1 MYSFHRLAQGAY
13 VQYMITPYAEVI
25 EPFVWWEGAFSE
37 QELDWLQQQ
46 AINADTRAQVGGNP
60 QKDELSRIRRSKIS
74 WMPNSAETKWVFEK
88 LAHVASSLNSQFY
101 RFDLTGFG
109 EALQLTN
116 YDQSEHG
123 MYGWHQ
129 DYGGNRAIS
138 RKLSMV
144 LQLTDPS
151 QYEGGNLQIMTGTEP
166 ITVRKQRGLIAAFPS
181 YIVHQVTPVT
191 QGNRQSL
198 VAWVSGPSFK

>member
-1 MYSFHRLAQGAY
+1 ML
-13 VQYMITPYAEVI
+13 TPYSEPI
-25 EPFVWWEGAFSE
+25 EPFCWWEGAFTE
-37 QELDWLQQQ
+37 QELNWLQQQ
-46 AINADTRAQVGGNP
+46 AINADTRAQVGGGADP
-60 QKDELSRIRRSKIS
+60 EHLAKIRRSKIS
-74 WMPNSAETKWVFEK
+74 WIRNSPDTQWVFEK

-129 DYGGNRAIS
+129 DYGGSRSIS
-138 RKLSMV
+138 RKLSLV

-151 QYEGGNLQIMTGTEP
+151 QYEGGNLQVMTSGEP
-166 ITVRKQRGLIAAFPS
+166 INVRKQRGLIAAFPS
-181 YIVHQVTPVT
+181 YVLHQVTPVT

-198 VAWVSGPSFK
+198 VAWVSGPAFK